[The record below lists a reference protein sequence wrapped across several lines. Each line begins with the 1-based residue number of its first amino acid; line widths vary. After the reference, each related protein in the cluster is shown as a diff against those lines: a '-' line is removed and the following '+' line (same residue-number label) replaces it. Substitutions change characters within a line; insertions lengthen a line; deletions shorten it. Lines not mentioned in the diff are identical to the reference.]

1 MYDANIIAVSLFFA
15 KRNRGSDG
23 WDARGDD
30 DKVLFRTVGHHLVK
44 PKSRGTPLG
53 EHTLPICLTLQY
65 QLDMINIC
73 EIRDG

>member
-1 MYDANIIAVSLFFA
+1 VYDANIIVVSLFFA

-44 PKSRGTPLG
+44 PKSRVHLW
-53 EHTLPICLTLQY
+53 E
-65 QLDMINIC
+65 NILC
-73 EIRDG
+73 PYI